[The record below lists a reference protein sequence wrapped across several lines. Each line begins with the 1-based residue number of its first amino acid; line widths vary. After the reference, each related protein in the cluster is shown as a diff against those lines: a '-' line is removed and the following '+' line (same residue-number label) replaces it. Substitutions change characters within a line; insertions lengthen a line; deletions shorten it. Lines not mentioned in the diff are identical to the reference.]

1 MKKFLLPF
9 ICIFLILFAGCA
21 QQNNISNSIND
32 LEKASKDQLQ
42 EPNINEST
50 EVKSS
55 SAPQD
60 SSNAS
65 AVSGNQSNS
74 STSQPTKGAKVIEIK
89 EKMFIQQCDDIYT
102 NPDEYEDKVIK
113 LEGIYEEYK
122 DTNSGKTYHIIYRK
136 TPGCCGS
143 DGQIGFQFSYN
154 GKMPKPNDWI
164 KVVGTI
170 KAIKDTDGNKDIIL
184 HLSELQVSD
193 KRGTELVNY

>member
-9 ICIFLILFAGCA
+9 ICTFLILFAGCA

-32 LEKASKDQLQ
+32 LER
-42 EPNINEST
+42 P
-50 EVKSS
+50 
-55 SAPQD
+55 
-60 SSNAS
+60 
-65 AVSGNQSNS
+65 SGNQSNS
-74 STSQPTKGAKVIEIK
+74 STSQPKKDAKVTEIK

-122 DTNSGKTYHIIYRK
+122 DTSSGKTYHIIYRK